1 MEIPQ
6 TVRDALADVPV
17 DGATALE
24 AGAGVGNGTAG
35 LVDAGAAP
43 VYAVTDHPDHAAGVR
58 ERVPEAEV
66 VESDLQSIP
75 LDDDS
80 VDVILAHGLFNVL
93 TNKEAAA
100 IAAEFTRVAA
110 PGAWLLVDDYDPMPE
125 HAPIR
130 RLFGVENAI
139 AELVDGRPAYVF
151 HPEAGLR
158 QLFAGHGWDHERT
171 KSLLEP
177 VPWPEELFEA
187 HLDAA
192 RRSAEP
198 LDDALA
204 EPLLAEAESLL
215 EDAPSPTSRMY
226 SLGLR
231 HSTQ

>member
-6 TVRDALADVPV
+6 TVRDALADVPT

-35 LVDAGAAP
+35 LVEAGAET
-43 VYAVTDHPDHAAGVR
+43 VYAVTDHPDHAAQVR

-66 VESDLQSIP
+66 LESDLQSIP

-93 TNKEAAA
+93 TNEEAAA

-130 RLFGVENAI
+130 RLFGVENVI

-158 QLFAGHGWDHERT
+158 QLFAGHGWTHERT

-204 EPLLAEAESLL
+204 EPLLAEAESLT
-215 EDAPSPTSRMY
+215 EQAPSPTSRMY

-231 HSTQ
+231 YSTQ

>member
-6 TVRDALADVPV
+6 TVRDALADVPT

-35 LVDAGAAP
+35 LVEAGAET
-43 VYAVTDHPDHAAGVR
+43 VYAVTDHPDHAA
-58 ERVPEAEV
+58 
-66 VESDLQSIP
+66 Q
-75 LDDDS
+75 
-80 VDVILAHGLFNVL
+80 
-93 TNKEAAA
+93 EAAA

-158 QLFAGHGWDHERT
+158 QLFAGHGWTHERT

-204 EPLLAEAESLL
+204 EPLLAEAESLT
-215 EDAPSPTSRMY
+215 EQAPSPTSRMY

-231 HSTQ
+231 YSTQ

>member
-1 MEIPQ
+1 MFDSVLIPTDGSEGSEIVVEQ
-6 TVRDALADVPV
+6 GIEVARRHDATIHGLFVV
-17 DGATALE
+17 DTRAFLTL
-24 AGAGVGNGTAG
+24 
-35 LVDAGAAP
+35 
-43 VYAVTDHPDHAAGVR
+43 
-58 ERVPEAEV
+58 
-66 VESDLQSIP
+66 ESDLQSIP

-93 TNKEAAA
+93 TNEEAAA

-158 QLFAGHGWDHERT
+158 RLFAGHGWTHERT

-204 EPLLAEAESLL
+204 EPLLAEAESLT
-215 EDAPSPTSRMY
+215 EQAPSPTSRMY

-231 HSTQ
+231 YSTQ